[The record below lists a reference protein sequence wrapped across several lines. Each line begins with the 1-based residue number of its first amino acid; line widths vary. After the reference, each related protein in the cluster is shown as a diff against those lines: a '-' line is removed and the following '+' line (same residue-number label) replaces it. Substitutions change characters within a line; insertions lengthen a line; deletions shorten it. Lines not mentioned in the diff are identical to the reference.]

1 MSSSKRASLS
11 SNSPLDQLF
20 RPAQERE
27 AAARDEAV
35 EEGAPPEQPAVET
48 APPAVEETPAPASQ
62 GAARPSAAAPQPAP
76 SAAIDNVEEER
87 ELRQTTI
94 MIYADQ
100 SDWLDDTCYLAR
112 RESGANISKAA
123 ILRELVEM
131 AREGGVVAQQL
142 RQRLGL
148 DGEGGR

>member
-20 RPAQERE
+20 RPAEERE
-27 AAARDEAV
+27 AEPPAPEQAAPAPRQEAAPTPRAPESPAARRAAS
-35 EEGAPPEQPAVET
+35 APFI
-48 APPAVEETPAPASQ
+48 VEET
-62 GAARPSAAAPQPAP
+62 AAQQEA
-76 SAAIDNVEEER
+76 EEER

-100 SDWLDDTCYLAR
+100 ADWLDEACYLAR
-112 RESGANISKAA
+112 RESGLIVSKAA

-131 AREGGVVAQQL
+131 ARDDSYVRREL
-142 RQRLGL
+142 RTRLGI
-148 DGEGGR
+148 DG

>member
-20 RPAQERE
+20 RPAEERE
-27 AAARDEAV
+27 AAPDTSEEAAPAEQTPAEPPSRARETPVTRRAASTPFIA
-35 EEGAPPEQPAVET
+35 EET
-48 APPAVEETPAPASQ
+48 AAPEVE
-62 GAARPSAAAPQPAP
+62 
-76 SAAIDNVEEER
+76 DER

-100 SDWLDDTCYLAR
+100 ADWLDEACYLAR
-112 RESGANISKAA
+112 RESGLIVSKAA

-131 AREGGVVAQQL
+131 ARDDSYVRREL
-142 RQRLGL
+142 RTRLGI
-148 DGEGGR
+148 DG